1 MVDLLEGKV
10 IIVTGAASGIGR
22 ASAQTLARK
31 GAKVVVTDVDG
42 EGGEST
48 AHDICKAGGEAI
60 FQTLDVSDADQVATA
75 IQRTRDHYGRLDC
88 AHNNAGTE
96 GTVEGSRGT
105 LETTE
110 AEWDRLMA
118 INLKG
123 VWLCMRAEIP
133 AMLDQGG
140 GAIVNSASISSLVG
154 STSGFVAYSASKSGI
169 LGLTR
174 SAALEF
180 AQQSIRI
187 NAICPGYITTP
198 LWQKYFDADQTVA
211 DRVTKL
217 QPIGRMGTAEE
228 VAEAVAWLLSDAATL
243 VTGVAL
249 PLDGGF
255 TAQ

>member
-1 MVDLLEGKV
+1 MAL
-10 IIVTGAASGIGR
+10 VTGAASGIGR
-22 ASAQTLARK
+22 TSAVTLAKK
-31 GAKVVVTDVDG
+31 GARVVVTDVDA
-42 EGGEST
+42 EGGEAT
-48 AHDICKAGGEAI
+48 THQICEAGGDAI
-60 FQTLDVSDADQVATA
+60 FQTLDVSDADQVSAVVRRA
-75 IQRTRDHYGRLDC
+75 VDHYGRLDC

-96 GTVEGSRGT
+96 GTVEDARGT

-123 VWLCMRAEIP
+123 IWLCMRAEIP
-133 AMLDQGG
+133 AMLEVDA

-154 STSGFVAYSASKSGI
+154 STSGFVAYSASKAGI

-180 AQQSIRI
+180 ATRNIRI
-187 NAICPGYITTP
+187 NAICPGYIATP

-217 QPIGRMGTAEE
+217 QPIGRMGTPEE
-228 VAEAVAWLLSDAATL
+228 VAQAVAWLLSDAATL
-243 VTGVAL
+243 VTGIAL

>member
-187 NAICPGYITTP
+187 NAILP
-198 LWQKYFDADQTVA
+198 
-211 DRVTKL
+211 
-217 QPIGRMGTAEE
+217 
-228 VAEAVAWLLSDAATL
+228 WLHHDATL
-243 VTGVAL
+243 AKV
-249 PLDGGF
+249 F
-255 TAQ
+255 

>member
-1 MVDLLEGKV
+1 MGDRLEGKV
-10 IIVTGAASGIGR
+10 ALVTGAASGIGR
-22 ASAQTLARK
+22 ASAVTLASE
-31 GAKVVVTDVDG
+31 GAKVVVTDVDDQDG
-42 EGGEST
+42 EEA
-48 AHDICKAGGEAI
+48 AHDICQAGGDAI
-60 FQTLDVSDADQVATA
+60 FQPLDVADATQVETA
-75 IQRTRDHYGRLDC
+75 VRRSIDHYGRLDC

-96 GTVEGSRGT
+96 GPVEGSRGT

-123 VWLCMRAEIP
+123 IWLCMRSEIP
-133 AMLDQGG
+133 RMLEQNG

-180 AQQSIRI
+180 APRNIRI

-198 LWQKYFDADQTVA
+198 LWEKYFDDEAVEK
-211 DRVTKL
+211 RVTGL

-228 VAEAVAWLLSDAATL
+228 VAEAVAWLLSDAASL
-243 VTGVAL
+243 VTGVAF